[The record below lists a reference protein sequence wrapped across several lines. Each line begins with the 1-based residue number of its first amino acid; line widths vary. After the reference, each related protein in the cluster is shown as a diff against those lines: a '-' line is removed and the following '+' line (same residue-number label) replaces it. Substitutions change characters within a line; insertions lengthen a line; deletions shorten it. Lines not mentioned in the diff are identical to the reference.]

1 MAEVPSAAEG
11 SILNINVGVMGHV
24 DSGKTSLVRAL
35 STVLSTAALDKHPQS
50 KSRGITLDLGFSS
63 FTVAAP
69 PQIVSATGRDAVQFT
84 LVDCPGHA
92 TLIKTIIGG
101 AQIID
106 MMVLVVDV
114 VKGVQTQTAECLVIG
129 EVTTD
134 NMIVVLNKVDMLDAL
149 ASPTALTLGSD
160 TASGDAAAH
169 KKKLKQPKG
178 GTAADLLASAER
190 KVRSVLK
197 STRFADAPII
207 ALSAAP
213 GGSGK
218 GGAGGEGGDGRAAA
232 AAASADVSGLVKL
245 LRERVKVPKRNTSG
259 PLFMAVDHCFN
270 IKGQGTVMTGTV
282 LRGALRVGDEVML
295 PELGESRK
303 VWSMQ
308 MFRRDVK
315 RIEQG
320 DRAGISVRAPWS
332 SKVER
337 AVLVT
342 PGTAVTVQVAIAL
355 VRRIKHFRGEMRSGP
370 SRFHLTVGHSTV
382 MASAVFFGARELVD
396 RLSPSHSED
405 AATGATSASLAGPY
419 VPPALAFDWDEQF
432 EWQDSLLAKLPDDAA
447 AASSSRASTASPA
460 ASSSRASTA
469 SPAASSSSLEAL
481 ESESG
486 AGEAAP
492 ARVAAAAPKKS
503 KLPWQWALVH
513 LDAPVVCQL
522 GATIIGSRLDAD
534 PGANSCRLAFAGAL
548 VHPVTAEEVAA
559 IRAARGRGTAAA
571 AATAGKKRASA
582 LAVPADVAL
591 RAEALRCVQIY
602 KPREKTGTVE
612 RVASGDGAG
621 GRCEAVCKGMFTKSS
636 DLARFVGLS
645 VVCDGGAK
653 GVFVAPFGKSGKF
666 KICVSGGPVSAGT
679 LVRLPIR
686 KFMFGPDK
694 KTVKQ

>member
-1 MAEVPSAAEG
+1 M
-11 SILNINVGVMGHV
+11 LNINVGVMGHV

-50 KSRGITLDLGFSS
+50 KSRGITMDLGFSS
-63 FTVAAP
+63 FTVPAP
-69 PQIVSATGRDAVQFT
+69 PKIASATGREAVQFT

-134 NMIVVLNKVDMLDAL
+134 NMIVVLNKVDLLDAL
-149 ASPTALTLGSD
+149 ATPAVSD
-160 TASGDAAAH
+160 SIVPASGGAATG
-169 KKKLKQPKG
+169 KKTKKHKG

-190 KVRSVLK
+190 KVRSILK

-218 GGAGGEGGDGRAAA
+218 GGAGGDGGAGRAAA
-232 AAASADVSGLVKL
+232 AAASADVTGLVEL
-245 LRERVKVPKRNTSG
+245 LRERVTVPRRDTSG

-282 LRGALRVGDEVML
+282 LHGSLSVGDEVLL
-295 PELGESRK
+295 PELGETRK

-332 SKVER
+332 GKVER
-337 AVLVT
+337 AVLVK
-342 PGTAVTVQVAIAL
+342 PGTALTVQVVVAL
-355 VRRIKHFRGEMRSGP
+355 VRRIKHFRGDMRSGP
-370 SRFHLTVGHSTV
+370 GRFHLTVGHATV
-382 MASAVFFGARELVD
+382 MASAHFFGAQELAHTIT
-396 RLSPSHSED
+396 PAD
-405 AATGATSASLAGPY
+405 ASGAESRAPY
-419 VPPALAFDWDEQF
+419 APPAVEFDWDAAF
-432 EWQDSLLAKLPDDAA
+432 EWQDSLLAKLPETAAGPPPDPEPAASAVAA
-447 AASSSRASTASPA
+447 AASGAGDSAPS
-460 ASSSRASTA
+460 ASSKR
-469 SPAASSSSLEAL
+469 
-481 ESESG
+481 G
-486 AGEAAP
+486 
-492 ARVAAAAPKKS
+492 
-503 KLPWQWALVH
+503 KLPWQWALLH
-513 LDAPVVCQL
+513 LDSPVVCQH
-522 GATIIGSRLDAD
+522 GAVVIGSRLDAD
-534 PGANSCRLAFAGAL
+534 PSANSCRLAFAGAL
-548 VHPVTAEEVAA
+548 VHPVAAAEVAA
-559 IRAARGRGTAAA
+559 IKTARGWA
-571 AATAGKKRASA
+571 AATPSAKAGAAAGTGGKRSA
-582 LAVPADVAL
+582 AVIPPDVAL
-591 RAEALRCVQIY
+591 HTDALSCIKIY
-602 KPREKTGTVE
+602 KPRERTGTVE
-612 RVASGDGAG
+612 RVTSGDGASG
-621 GRCEAVCKGMFTKSS
+621 SGPCEAVCKGMFTKSS
-636 DLARFVGLS
+636 DMTRFLGLS

-653 GVFVAPFGKSGKF
+653 GTFVAPFGKSGKF
-666 KICVSGGPVSAGT
+666 KIRVAGGPIAPGT
-679 LVRLPIR
+679 RVTLPIR